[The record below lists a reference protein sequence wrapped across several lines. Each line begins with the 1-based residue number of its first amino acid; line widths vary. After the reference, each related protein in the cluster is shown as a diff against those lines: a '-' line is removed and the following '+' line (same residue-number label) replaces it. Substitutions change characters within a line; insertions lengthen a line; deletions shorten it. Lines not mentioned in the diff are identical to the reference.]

1 MMLHGRCDLIVA
13 TAAIGGGQ
21 RGVREVAVPF
31 FNSELV
37 QHWAEVMLETFCGAP
52 DLQKPAPGARVLL
65 RERSA
70 NSAPSAPIRWRI
82 ILRCMS

>member
-1 MMLHGRCDLIVA
+1 MMLHDRCDLIAA

-37 QHWAEVMLETFCGAP
+37 QHWAEVMLETFCAGT
-52 DLQKPAPGARVLL
+52 
-65 RERSA
+65 
-70 NSAPSAPIRWRI
+70 
-82 ILRCMS
+82 